1 MGVNKMEQYRI
12 EPGKKFKLADFSP
25 DDLGDFDGKKQ
36 KGMEKLAAYR
46 AEIDSLQELFYSEHK
61 HRLLIVLQ
69 AMDGGGKDGTIRAVF
84 DVVNPQG
91 VRVSSFKAPTLTEL
105 DHDYLWRI
113 HSQTPGKGEIVVFN
127 RSHYED
133 VLVVRVHNLVPKETW
148 QKRYQQINDF
158 ERQLSEEGTTILKF
172 FLNISLDEQKKR
184 FMERLDMPEK
194 RWKFNP
200 GDLDERK
207 LWPDYMKAFEEAIQ
221 KTSTKWAPWY
231 VVPANRNWYRN
242 LIVSSVIAETMKAM
256 KMEYPNPQI
265 DVELF
270 KKQLSEG

>member
-1 MGVNKMEQYRI
+1 MEQYRI
-12 EPGKKFKLADFSP
+12 EPGKKFKLADFSA

-36 KGMEKLAAYR
+36 KGNEKLAENR
-46 AEIDSLQELFYSEHK
+46 ADLVELQELLYSEHK

-69 AMDGGGKDGTIRAVF
+69 AMDGGGKDGTIRSVF
-84 DVVNPQG
+84 EGVNPQG
-91 VRVSSFKAPTLTEL
+91 VRIASFKTPTQMEL

-127 RSHYED
+127 RSQYED
-133 VLVVRVHNLVPKETW
+133 VLVVRVHNLVPREVWK
-148 QKRYQQINDF
+148 KRYQQINDF

-172 FLNISLDEQKKR
+172 FLNISLEEQKQR
-184 FMERLDMPEK
+184 FLERLEMPQK

-200 GDLDERK
+200 GDLAERK
-207 LWPDYMKAFEEAIQ
+207 LWPEYMKAFEEAIQ

-242 LIVSSVIAETMKAM
+242 LVVSSVIVDTLKAM
-256 KMEYPNPQI
+256 KMEYPNPAI
-265 DVELF
+265 DVEAF
-270 KKQLSEG
+270 KKQLAEG